1 MIQKFETSLSKI
13 RKHSAVDNRR
23 TGTYNDS
30 HITRKELQAMRNTFF
45 RRKNDA
51 AAATCAA
58 GFACSAANTDDN
70 SILLLTIDTV
80 LAVSIFAIL
89 SILGI
94 TPPTGRAKPVFAG

>member
-51 AAATCAA
+51 AATTCAA
-58 GFACSAANTDDN
+58 GFACSDANTNN
-70 SILLLTIDTV
+70 SARLLTIDTV
-80 LAVSIFAIL
+80 AAVSIFAIL

-94 TPPTGRAKPVFAG
+94 APPAERTKPVFAG

>member
-30 HITRKELQAMRNTFF
+30 HITRKELQAMRHTFF
-45 RRKNDA
+45 ARPCNTA
-51 AAATCAA
+51 AKRAA

-89 SILGI
+89 SILGL
-94 TPPTGRAKPVFAG
+94 TPPTGRTKPVFAG